1 MSRYTLEFRTLVDDK
16 DFVIFDFDYNLFD
29 NSLKPEFEVLF
40 CEYFYFRD
48 IGHETVD
55 RFKFEL
61 RNKLNMLYP
70 YYKEYWKTVKQVEV
84 EKFMETKDLH
94 ETFTRTVEGE
104 VLHNSTSNQNSTM
117 NQTNKNTSKFSD
129 TPRGEI
135 GNIEKF
141 MSQASVN
148 DDNSNTISS
157 LTGNDTSNQNNRVT
171 ETTEFHSVGDLGVS
185 SSGLLI
191 QGWRDVITNIY
202 QLMFDDME
210 ELFFGLY

>member
-104 VLHNSTSNQNSTM
+104 VLHNSTSNQNSSM

-135 GNIEKF
+135 GNIERF

-157 LTGNDTSNQNNRVT
+157 LTGNDTSNQNNRVS

>member
-16 DFVIFDFDYNLFD
+16 EFVIFDFDYNLFD
-29 NSLKPEFEVLF
+29 NSLKQEFEVLF

-48 IGHETVD
+48 IAHESVD

-61 RNKLNMLYP
+61 RNKLKMLYP

-94 ETFTRTVEGE
+94 ETFTRTLEGE
-104 VLHNSTSNQNSTM
+104 VLQNSTSNQNSTM

-129 TPRGEI
+129 TPRGQIE
-135 GNIEKF
+135 NVEKF
-141 MSQASVN
+141 MNQASVN
-148 DDNSNTISS
+148 DDNSNTVSS
-157 LTGNDTSNQNNRVT
+157 LTGNDTSNQNNRVS

>member
-94 ETFTRTVEGE
+94 ETFTRTLEGE
-104 VLHNSTSNQNSTM
+104 VLHNSTSNQNSSM

-135 GNIEKF
+135 GNIERF

-157 LTGNDTSNQNNRVT
+157 LTGNDTSNQNNRVS

>member
-29 NSLKPEFEVLF
+29 NSLKPEFELLF

-94 ETFTRTVEGE
+94 ETFTRTIEGE
-104 VLHNSTSNQNSTM
+104 VQQNSTSNQNSTT
-117 NQTNKNTSKFSD
+117 NQNSSSTNKFSD

-135 GNIEKF
+135 GNIERF
-141 MSQASVN
+141 MSQASIN
-148 DDNSNTISS
+148 DDNSNTLST
-157 LTGNDTSNQNNRVT
+157 LTGNDTSNQNNRVS

>member
-94 ETFTRTVEGE
+94 ETFTRTLEGE

-157 LTGNDTSNQNNRVT
+157 LTGNDTSNQNNRVS

>member
-29 NSLKPEFEVLF
+29 NSLKPEFELLF

-94 ETFTRTVEGE
+94 ETFTRTLEGE

-117 NQTNKNTSKFSD
+117 NQTNKNINKFSD

-135 GNIEKF
+135 GNIERF

-157 LTGNDTSNQNNRVT
+157 LTGNDTSNQNNRVS